1 MDCKAPLLAAPK
13 PSVEGNPWVPR
24 SAIDDKQK
32 DGDQEQ
38 FSILWAAYECIV
50 HKGREV
56 GSEGFEADRKQ
67 FARESRALPT
77 KTKEEVALKKGRV
90 EDLLKALTKE
100 LGGEHGQFLINLAML
115 GYRTSGGGRAR
126 KVSNLLRSLEDGGG
140 TADVYL
146 RPFEDP
152 LPFVLRGLLGIIQ
165 TRGLALPGNQ
175 DLLAFQAGDPSGKYV
190 PPSRFTASF
199 PLTLTE
205 SHESPPLRTLSDPRF
220 PSGGGGSQDS
230 RIKYSYMGSF
240 GFSEPSYTSWKAE
253 GGGPEYDGT
262 RLSLGAYSLDET
274 YLLHLLGLLRQA
286 LATES
291 EHRKGY
297 KGYGGVRIRH
307 VEALLAVAKKSGH
320 ALALAWVRQLAEVA
334 NVLAHAAGKKAG
346 QDGQAGLAAFF
357 RFVQGRIHR
366 RAMKLDILKAR
377 SGDLSAFDY
386 IWVLES
392 SLWELAFMGATC
404 LTLTEL
410 QAALGSL
417 PELASHWKPSVGTD
431 ETALHEV
438 LQNVPTG
445 ELPQDFNRIYAP
457 TGMGAGK
464 ILSETL
470 LKMNYQVHEVT
481 PSPDTLDPFVPYFE
495 FYMGGFLN
503 EPDVPMGMVAGTQ
516 VWVNLSDS
524 LHTKLLKPG
533 LQAPNP
539 GSVIAGMLTQ
549 YLGALGVDD
558 SVPMLL
564 VVDFTKFGGEMP
576 NSQLYP
582 ILAQLACALLKDASV
597 QHVVFLRSNLKFN
610 TGPLDRYQSGE
621 ILVYRQGPGN
631 LLMRLRTR
639 MNNAFVKGVDAMSSV
654 DIVRAWGLDGEY
666 VPLMKK
672 VYLLSDAISSWRWAR
687 YVAEW

>member
-1 MDCKAPLLAAPK
+1 MDCKATLQAAPK
-13 PSVEGNPWVPR
+13 PSVEGNPWLPR
-24 SAIDDKQK
+24 SSIDDKQK

-38 FSILWAAYECIV
+38 FSILWAAHECIV
-50 HKGREV
+50 TGREV
-56 GSEGFEADRKQ
+56 GSEGFETDRKQ

-90 EDLLKALTKE
+90 EQLLEALTQA
-100 LGGEHGQFLINLAML
+100 LGADHGQFLINLAML

-126 KVSNLLRSLEDGGG
+126 KVSNLLRSLEDGEG
-140 TADVYL
+140 TPDVYL

-152 LPFVLRGLLGIIQ
+152 LPFVIRGLVGIIQ
-165 TRGLALPGNQ
+165 TRGLAPAGNLDQ
-175 DLLAFQAGDPSGKYV
+175 LAFQEGASSGKYV

-199 PLTLTE
+199 PLTLTQ

-220 PSGGGGSQDS
+220 PSGGSGAQDP

-253 GGGPEYDGT
+253 TDGPEYDGT

-286 LATES
+286 LAKDS

-307 VEALLAVAKKSGH
+307 VEALLVVAKKSGH

-346 QDGQAGLAAFF
+346 QGGQAGLAAFF
-357 RFVQGRIHR
+357 HFVQGRIHR
-366 RAMKLDILKAR
+366 RAMKLDVLKAR
-377 SGDLSAFDY
+377 PGDLSAFDH

-404 LTLTEL
+404 LSLPEL
-410 QAALGSL
+410 RDALGSL

-431 ETALHEV
+431 ETALHET

-445 ELPQDFNRIYAP
+445 QLPQDFNRIYAP
-457 TGMGAGK
+457 TGTTAAK
-464 ILSETL
+464 CLSEVL
-470 LKMNYQVHEVT
+470 LRMNYQVHEVT

-503 EPDVPMGMVAGTQ
+503 APDVPMAAVGTQ

-539 GSVIAGMLTQ
+539 GTVIAGMLAQ
-549 YLGALGVDD
+549 YVAALGVDD
-558 SVPMLL
+558 TVPMLL

-576 NSQLYP
+576 NSHLYP
-582 ILAQLACALLKDASV
+582 ILAQLACALVTDHGV

-631 LLMRLRTR
+631 LLARLRTR
-639 MNNAFVKGVDAMSSV
+639 MTNAFVDGMVKV
-654 DIVRAWGLDGEY
+654 DIVQAWGLEGEY

-672 VYLLSDAISSWRWAR
+672 VYLLSDAISCWRWAR
-687 YVAEW
+687 YAAEW